1 MPREVPINLTGWPKG
16 GQATPRR
23 AGGPCEHGLVRSHVS
38 ELARPR
44 RGHFDLGTGYHGDLW
59 LDLDGLF
66 LFPDRLQPD
75 VQRLADRLGRYRPGA
90 VCGPLPLAGGAFLAL
105 MIAGMLGAAF
115 LPAYP
120 GPGTSQPP
128 GAYSLAPALRDRID
142 GWRVA
147 VVDDAINAGTAVRA
161 SCQELRDAG
170 AIPVAVA
177 ALLAIGRASTV
188 VTDTLG
194 LPFHAGTTMP
204 SQVWPAAGCPLCQNG
219 TPLDQPAA

>member
-1 MPREVPINLTGWPKG
+1 M
-16 GQATPRR
+16 
-23 AGGPCEHGLVRSHVS
+23 RSHVS

-44 RGHFDLGTGYHGDLW
+44 RGHFDLGTGNHGDLW

-66 LFPDRLQPD
+66 LFPERLRPD
-75 VQRLADRLGRYRPGA
+75 VQRLADRLGRYQPGA
-90 VCGPLPLAGGAFLAL
+90 VCGPLAGGAFLAL

-120 GPGTSQPP
+120 GPSQPP
-128 GAYSLAPALRDRID
+128 GAYRLAPALRDRID

-170 AIPVAVA
+170 AVPVAVA

-188 VTDTLG
+188 VTGALG

-204 SQVWPAAGCPLCQNG
+204 SQVWPAADGPLGQNG
-219 TPLDQPAA
+219 TPPDQPAA

>member
-1 MPREVPINLTGWPKG
+1 
-16 GQATPRR
+16 
-23 AGGPCEHGLVRSHVS
+23 VRSHVS

-66 LFPDRLQPD
+66 LFPDRLRPD
-75 VQRLADRLGRYRPGA
+75 VERLAGRLGRYQPAA
-90 VCGPLPLAGGAFLAL
+90 VCGPLSGGAYLAL
-105 MIAGMLGAAF
+105 MNAGILGVAF
-115 LPAYP
+115 LPVYP
-120 GPGTSQPP
+120 GPGLSQP
-128 GAYSLAPALRDRID
+128 GAYRLAPALRDRID

-161 SCQELRDAG
+161 CCQELRDAG
-170 AIPVAVA
+170 AVPVAVA
-177 ALLAIGRASTV
+177 ALLAMGRASTV
-188 VTDTLG
+188 VTGTLG
-194 LPFHAGTTMP
+194 LPFHVGATMP

>member
-1 MPREVPINLTGWPKG
+1 M
-16 GQATPRR
+16 
-23 AGGPCEHGLVRSHVS
+23 RSHVS

-188 VTDTLG
+188 VTGTLG

-204 SQVWPAAGCPLCQNG
+204 SQVWPAAACPLCQSG

>member
-1 MPREVPINLTGWPKG
+1 
-16 GQATPRR
+16 
-23 AGGPCEHGLVRSHVS
+23 VRSHVS

-66 LFPDRLQPD
+66 LFPDRLRPD
-75 VQRLADRLGRYRPGA
+75 VQRLADRLGRYQPGA
-90 VCGPLPLAGGAFLAL
+90 VCGPLAGGAFLAL
-105 MIAGMLGAAF
+105 MIAGMLGVAF

-120 GPGTSQPP
+120 HPGPSQPP
-128 GAYSLAPALRDRID
+128 GAYRLAPALRNRID

-170 AIPVAVA
+170 AVPVAVA
-177 ALLAIGRASTV
+177 ALLSIGRASTV
-188 VTDTLG
+188 VTGTLG
-194 LPFHAGTTMP
+194 LPFHAGATMP
-204 SQVWPAAGCPLCQNG
+204 SQVWPAAGCPLCQSG
-219 TPLDQPAA
+219 TPLDQPAS

>member
-1 MPREVPINLTGWPKG
+1 M
-16 GQATPRR
+16 
-23 AGGPCEHGLVRSHVS
+23 RSHVS
-38 ELARPR
+38 ELACPR

-66 LFPDRLQPD
+66 LFPDRLRPD

-128 GAYSLAPALRDRID
+128 GAYSLAPIALH
-142 GWRVA
+142 
-147 VVDDAINAGTAVRA
+147 AGTAVRA

-170 AIPVAVA
+170 AAPVAVA

-194 LPFHAGTTMP
+194 LPFHVGTTMP

>member
-1 MPREVPINLTGWPKG
+1 M
-16 GQATPRR
+16 
-23 AGGPCEHGLVRSHVS
+23 RSHVS

-44 RGHFDLGTGYHGDLW
+44 RGHFDLGTGYQGDLW

-66 LFPDRLQPD
+66 LFPDRLRPD
-75 VQRLADRLGRYRPGA
+75 VQRLADRLGRYQPGA
-90 VCGPLPLAGGAFLAL
+90 VCGPLAGGAFLAL

-120 GPGTSQPP
+120 GPSQPP
-128 GAYSLAPALRDRID
+128 GASRLAQALRDRIG

-170 AIPVAVA
+170 AAPVAVA
-177 ALLAIGRASTV
+177 ALLAVGRASTV
-188 VTDTLG
+188 VTGTLG
-194 LPFHAGTTMP
+194 LPFHAAATMP
-204 SQVWPAAGCPLCQNG
+204 SQVWPASGCPLCQSG
-219 TPLDQPAA
+219 TPLDQPAS

>member
-1 MPREVPINLTGWPKG
+1 M
-16 GQATPRR
+16 
-23 AGGPCEHGLVRSHVS
+23 VRSHVS

>member
-1 MPREVPINLTGWPKG
+1 
-16 GQATPRR
+16 
-23 AGGPCEHGLVRSHVS
+23 VRSHVS